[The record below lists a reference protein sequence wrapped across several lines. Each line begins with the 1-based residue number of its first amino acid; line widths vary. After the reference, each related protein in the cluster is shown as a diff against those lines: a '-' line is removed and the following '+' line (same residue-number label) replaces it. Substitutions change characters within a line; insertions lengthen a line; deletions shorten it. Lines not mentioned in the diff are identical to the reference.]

1 MLAQI
6 ATGTISPTT
15 WIAIA
20 IAVILILA
28 IVWYATRKRRSEHL
42 RKQFGP
48 EYDRYVRTIGSQSKA
63 EEDLAARERR
73 HRKLDIKPLAPD
85 ARQRYQD
92 EWRKLQSEFVDA
104 PEAAI
109 RKADTLIQS
118 VMRDRGY
125 PTGDFDR
132 QTEDLSVDHSRVLDD
147 YRSAHEISERSVNG
161 SASTEEL
168 RQAVISYRSLFDSLV
183 GTQAVTGER

>member
-1 MLAQI
+1 MLAQ
-6 ATGTISPTT
+6 TGIDTISPTT

-20 IAVILILA
+20 VAVILVLA
-28 IVWYATRKRRSEHL
+28 IVWYAARKQRSEHL

-63 EEDLAARERR
+63 EEELAARERR
-73 HRKLDIKPLAPD
+73 HRKLDIKPLAPE
-85 ARQRYQD
+85 ARQRYQE
-92 EWRKLQSEFVDA
+92 EWRELQSEFVDA

-109 RKADTLIQS
+109 RKADTLIQN

-132 QTEDLSVDHSRVLDD
+132 QAEDLSVEHSTVLDD
-147 YRSAHEISERSVNG
+147 YRSAHAISERSTSG
-161 SASTEEL
+161 AASTEEL

-183 GTQAVTGER
+183 GTQAVTRER